1 MMHLVFCT
9 LLGPEGPGRRGV
21 ERHGA
26 ERILWTL
33 LCLTLESAH
42 GVPPVF

>member
-1 MMHLVFCT
+1 MTHLVFCT
-9 LLGPEGPGRRGV
+9 LLGPEGPGRHLGV
-21 ERHGA
+21 